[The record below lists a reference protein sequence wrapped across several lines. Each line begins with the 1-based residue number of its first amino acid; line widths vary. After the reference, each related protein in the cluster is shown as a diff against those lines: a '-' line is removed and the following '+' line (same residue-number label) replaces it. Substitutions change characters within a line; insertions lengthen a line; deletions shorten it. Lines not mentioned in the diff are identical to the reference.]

1 MQIEVE
7 LPTFHASQVE
17 AWQLP
22 GRFKVV
28 RCGRRWGK
36 SVFAETIAANEA
48 IRGHSVGVFTPI
60 YKFQQELY
68 ADIAQILGPAISG
81 SSKVEGVIR
90 TLTGG
95 RIDFWTLEDPR
106 AGRSRKYH
114 LVVIDEASL
123 GKPHVMDAWNKSI
136 RYTLM
141 DYAGA
146 ALVLGTPHGI
156 ADDNFFWQV
165 CNEKKKHG
173 FVEYWAP
180 SFSNPMLSREELEE
194 TEKKSHPLVWRQ
206 EGLAQFVDF
215 AGDAFFSG
223 KWLLG
228 DDGKGVATP
237 TRCDYVFAVIDTAVK
252 QGAEHDAT
260 AVSYWAFLSWQPSP
274 LVCLDWDL
282 VSIDGAL
289 LERWIPGVFARIEF
303 LSKECGA
310 RRPSLGAF
318 IEDAAAGSVLLQQ
331 CAARG
336 WPAQALPSDLT
347 AAGKDGRAINVS
359 GQVAQGK
366 VKFSEHAHNKRLM
379 FNEHERNHM
388 WTQITDFRIGDKNA
402 SRRADDLLDT
412 FCYAVAISLGNSE
425 GFA

>member
-7 LPTFHASQVE
+7 LPTFHASQIE
-17 AWQLP
+17 AWRLP

-48 IRGHSVGVFTPI
+48 LRGHSVGIFTPI

-68 ADIAQILGPAISG
+68 VDLAHILGSAIST
-81 SSKVEGVIR
+81 SSKVDGVIR

-95 RIDFWTLEDPR
+95 RIDFWTLDDPR

-114 LVVIDEASL
+114 LVVLDEASL

-141 DYAGA
+141 DYSGS

-156 ADDNFFWQV
+156 SDDNFFWQI
-165 CNEKKKHG
+165 CNEPKHG

-180 SFSNPMLSREELEE
+180 SLSNPLLSREELAE
-194 TEKKSHPLVWRQ
+194 TEQKSHPLVWQQ

-215 AGDAFFSG
+215 SGEAFFSG

-228 DDGKGVATP
+228 EDGHGVP
-237 TRCDYVFAVIDTAVK
+237 MPERCDYVFAVIDTAVK
-252 QGAEHDAT
+252 QGADHDAT
-260 AVSYWAFLSWQPSP
+260 AVSYWSFQPWQAAP
-274 LVCLDWDL
+274 LTCLDWDL
-282 VSIDGAL
+282 VSVDGAL
-289 LERWIPGVFARIEF
+289 LERWVPNVFARVEQ
-303 LSKECGA
+303 LGKECGS
-310 RRPSLGAF
+310 RRPSPGVF
-318 IEDAAAGSVLLQQ
+318 IEDAASGSILLQQ

-336 WPAQALPSDLT
+336 WPATPLPSDLT
-347 AAGKDGRAINVS
+347 AAGKDGRAINIS
-359 GQVAQGK
+359 GQVAQGR
-366 VKFSEHAHNKRLM
+366 VKFSAPAHDKRAL

-388 WTQITDFRIGDKNA
+388 WTQVVGFRVGDKNA
-402 SRRADDLLDT
+402 ARRSDDLLDT
-412 FCYAVAISLGNSE
+412 FCYAVAVALGNSA